1 MITNTDIEQ
10 HSEANALVLSR
21 PHLCDLPAPFRNN
34 APASSTAGPRRT
46 TRSVQNCPK
55 NIMAAYLGLAQALH
69 PLKVLKAESVQR
81 HRKHD
86 ELSIMPV
93 RCMQLGEGG
102 DLHLLPLR
110 SLCHH
115 RHRVCCDV
123 LVQDIGAWPPF
134 WFMQYESPCSL
145 SSVLKT
151 CTHAV
156 SLLLS
161 AVEVLQNG

>member
-123 LVQDIGAWPPF
+123 LVQDIAAWPPF
-134 WFMQYESPCSL
+134 LVHAIRIPLLVEFSSQSLYACS
-145 SSVLKT
+145 
-151 CTHAV
+151 
-156 SLLLS
+156 
-161 AVEVLQNG
+161 